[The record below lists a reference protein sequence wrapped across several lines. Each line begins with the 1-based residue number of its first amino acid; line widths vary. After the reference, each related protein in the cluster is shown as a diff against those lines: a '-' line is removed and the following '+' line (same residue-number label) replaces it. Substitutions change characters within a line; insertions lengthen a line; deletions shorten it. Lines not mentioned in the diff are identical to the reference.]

1 VKPLD
6 FDKRM
11 ARCLAQG
18 APWPGAVAVSGGGDS
33 KALMLLLAAWA
44 ERARRPAPVVLTVDH
59 GLSKGS
65 ARTAAKVV
73 RDAKRHGLAGHVLTW
88 KGRKPKSD
96 IEAAAR
102 DARYRLMGEWCM
114 AHGIKGLY
122 VAHTEV
128 DQAETFLLRLARG
141 SGLDGLAAMRTRS
154 PFPMKGFEKLCVI
167 RPLLDTGRGALR
179 AWLAARDE
187 EWAEDPMNND
197 PRFARV
203 RIRQAWPELASL
215 GLSATRIAAAAQHL
229 ARARDALEDATM
241 EFLDGAC
248 RFERERVLLDGARF
262 VAVAPEIGL
271 RALAH
276 VLSRVSGET
285 YRPRFERLE
294 RLYRSLCDGEFKTAR
309 TLHGCRVGLA
319 PKASAVFGP
328 FTLIV
333 AREPRRRA
341 IRPGVAVRSQI
352 S

>member
-1 VKPLD
+1 
-6 FDKRM
+6 M

-18 APWPGAVAVSGGGDS
+18 APWPGAVAVSGGSDS
-33 KALMLLLAAWA
+33 TALMLFLAEWA
-44 ERARRPAPVVLTVDH
+44 GTAQRPLPTVLTVDH

-73 RDAKRHGLAGHVLTW
+73 RDARRHGLDGHVLAW

-102 DARYRLMGEWCM
+102 EARYRLMGAWCM

-122 VAHTEV
+122 VAHTEE

-141 SGLDGLAAMRTRS
+141 SGLDGLAAMRMRS
-154 PFPMKGFEKLCVI
+154 PFPMPGLEKLCVI
-167 RPLLDTGRGALR
+167 RPLLDTSRADLR
-179 AWLAARDE
+179 AWLAARNE
-187 EWAEDPMNND
+187 EWVEDPMNDD

-241 EFLDGAC
+241 EFLDHAC

-262 VAVAPEIGL
+262 VALAPEIGL

-276 VLSRVSGET
+276 ILSRVSGET

-294 RLYRSLCDGEFKTAR
+294 RLYRSIGDGEFKTAR
-309 TLHGCRVGLA
+309 TLHGCRVGRA
-319 PKASAVFGP
+319 PKAAAVFGP

-333 AREPRRRA
+333 AREPRRRE
-341 IRPGVAVRSQI
+341 IRQGVAVRGQI